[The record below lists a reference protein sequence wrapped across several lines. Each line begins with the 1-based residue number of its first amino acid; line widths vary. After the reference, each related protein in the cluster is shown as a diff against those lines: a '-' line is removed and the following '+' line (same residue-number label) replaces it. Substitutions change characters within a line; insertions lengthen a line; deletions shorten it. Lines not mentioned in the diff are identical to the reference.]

1 MMLGFIYAF
10 KVIYGVDPNVMYDPE
25 LLEPAY
31 AAMKGMPLILQQI
44 FNIVFSML
52 FLVKLG
58 LMMMLF
64 LNWHKRSYRLTMYA
78 WLGFM
83 LIGYLVKM
91 GARTELVLT
100 FFVAIIMYHRFVKPL
115 GVGKLVTAGGAIF
128 AGFLIVGAM
137 RGQSSF
143 GANVENLQTL
153 SDHSETLFS
162 LSNEFQAL
170 FAGTYDLFWM
180 KGHGIIE
187 NVPQQFLFN
196 DVVMLVPQQLL
207 PFTRIDVQNWYVELS
222 ANPGFFMFNPIAQS
236 VLGFGWA
243 DLIIRGILLGVMFGW
258 LRRWYLRNS
267 ADFFKTLLYCFLII
281 QSYYTIRSSPFYN
294 IAHLLIYVFIPLYI
308 FVRLLNNFNKTLR
321 SPVSV
326 SLQIVG

>member
-1 MMLGFIYAF
+1 
-10 KVIYGVDPNVMYDPE
+10 
-25 LLEPAY
+25 LEPAY
-31 AAMKGMPLILQQI
+31 AALKGMPLILQQI

-58 LMMMLF
+58 LIMMLF

-83 LIGYLVKM
+83 LIEYLAKM

-100 FFVAIIMYHRFVKPL
+100 FFVAIIMYHRFVRPL
-115 GVGKLVTAGGAIF
+115 GVCKLVTLGGAIF
-128 AGFLIVGAM
+128 AGFLIVGAT

-143 GANVENLQTL
+143 GANVANLQTL
-153 SDHSETLFS
+153 SDHSEILFS

-170 FAGTYDLFWM
+170 FAGAYDLFWM

-187 NVPQQFLFN
+187 NVPLQFLFY
-196 DVVMLVPQQLL
+196 DIVMLVPQQLL
-207 PFTRIDVQNWYVELS
+207 PFNKIDVQNWYVELS
-222 ANPGFFMFNPIAQS
+222 TNPSFFMFNPIAQS

-243 DLIIRGILLGVMFGW
+243 DLIFRGVLLGVTFGW

-294 IAHLLIYVFIPLYI
+294 IAHLLIYVFIPLYF
-308 FVRLLNNFNKTLR
+308 FVKILENLNKTLR
-321 SPVSV
+321 FTGSV
-326 SLQIVG
+326 SLRILGN